1 MLITAKASLYYQ
13 SKSISYQIHV
23 IWNGIMSMFIL
34 VENDIAYRLNDINAN
49 VDHDNTTFA

>member
-1 MLITAKASLYYQ
+1 
-13 SKSISYQIHV
+13 
-23 IWNGIMSMFIL
+23 MSMFIL